1 MKHPGRRDFILN
13 VGAGLVAASLPG
25 TALAQRDAPMYGL
38 IGRIDTVP
46 GQRDAVVAALL
57 EGAASAMPGCLGYV
71 VAEDAA
77 RPDSIWVTE
86 TWDSRDSH
94 AASLG
99 LPAVRQAI
107 ARARPH
113 IAGFGARFETVP
125 VAGTAG
131 RLDGAKPA

>member
-13 VGAGLVAASLPG
+13 VGAGLVAAALPG

-57 EGAASAMPGCLGYV
+57 EAAASMPGCLGYV

-113 IAGFGARFETVP
+113 IAGFGERFETVP
-125 VAGTAG
+125 VG
-131 RLDGAKPA
+131 RVGLSRPGRPA